1 VAAST
6 EQVIEMLST
15 AYSMEL
21 ETVLN
26 YLAFYPSKVDACYV
40 DVKLVR
46 AQKCGFYGG
55 WITESIVGPFKS
67 GPETMGW

>member
-1 VAAST
+1 
-6 EQVIEMLST
+6 
-15 AYSMEL
+15 MEL

-46 AQKCGFYGG
+46 AQKGGFYSG